1 MSKFDEYSCNQF
13 LDRSFSDWIC
23 QLKQTMF
30 GPEDTSGKSKQP
42 FHCLLLEYS
51 QTKLTI
57 YNVQCMAKFERRITI
72 TIGVYRTCRGL
83 GWSLKLLVVWTKKRC
98 QTTEWEL
105 IGVFFSQVFRWV
117 GCRLKI
123 PDKEEMS
130 HDWMKQLA
138 PMTDETPPPHVLL
151 CALCEILTV
160 WIGIFLN
167 SVNHCCLHP
176 SYFHLRTC
184 ALCLVK

>member
-1 MSKFDEYSCNQF
+1 MCVCKSPLCASVPVNIPGLQRGGNIFHRLSETAHNLAFFSADKQPKNIFRSDKYNQLSWPVLLTQYLILYQRSTNILVINF

-72 TIGVYRTCRGL
+72 TIGVYPTLRGL
-83 GWSLKLLVVWTKKRC
+83 GWSLKFLVVLTKKRC
-98 QTTEWEL
+98 KNL
-105 IGVFFSQVFRWV
+105 F
-117 GCRLKI
+117 
-123 PDKEEMS
+123 
-130 HDWMKQLA
+130 
-138 PMTDETPPPHVLL
+138 
-151 CALCEILTV
+151 LT
-160 WIGIFLN
+160 
-167 SVNHCCLHP
+167 
-176 SYFHLRTC
+176 
-184 ALCLVK
+184 

>member
-1 MSKFDEYSCNQF
+1 MSMFDEYSCNQF

-72 TIGVYRTCRGL
+72 TIGVYRTLRGL
-83 GWSLKLLVVWTKKRC
+83 GWGLKFLVVLTKKRC
-98 QTTEWEL
+98 KSL
-105 IGVFFSQVFRWV
+105 F
-117 GCRLKI
+117 
-123 PDKEEMS
+123 
-130 HDWMKQLA
+130 
-138 PMTDETPPPHVLL
+138 
-151 CALCEILTV
+151 LT
-160 WIGIFLN
+160 
-167 SVNHCCLHP
+167 
-176 SYFHLRTC
+176 
-184 ALCLVK
+184 